1 MNPIDFLHCQSSFFP
16 FFSSYWAISN
26 IAGVF
31 LLSFTPMG
39 GAVVIKGISWH
50 WGIHDYSSGA
60 SVLDMGVPTIYMAVP
75 VPRIQVQA
83 DQLQYQCPN
92 TYGAKIWCMN
102 TGAPGWGS
110 EEDGGVDPSLGG
122 GRSKEMALFPGV
134 QGEM

>member
-1 MNPIDFLHCQSSFFP
+1 
-16 FFSSYWAISN
+16 
-26 IAGVF
+26 
-31 LLSFTPMG
+31 MG
-39 GAVVIKGISWH
+39 GTVVVKGISWH
-50 WGIHDYSSGA
+50 WGIHDYSSGT

-102 TGAPGWGS
+102 TVAPGRGS